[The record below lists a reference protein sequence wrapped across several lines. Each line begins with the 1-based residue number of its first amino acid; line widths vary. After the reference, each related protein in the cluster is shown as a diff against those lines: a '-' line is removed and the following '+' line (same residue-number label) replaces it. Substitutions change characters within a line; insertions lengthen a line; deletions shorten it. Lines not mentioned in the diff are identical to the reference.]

1 MNREEYA
8 ENHPYDGYPDE
19 YFEEQKYICRECG
32 KKIKEDEYAEYN
44 DCIFHIDCLVN
55 IFYNN
60 PEETGEDLNNYEIN
74 DDFDLRVFAS
84 EEVMNKYRK
93 FK

>member
-19 YFEEQKYICRECG
+19 AFDYQKELCVECG
-32 KKIKEDEYAEYN
+32 KKIEEDEYAEYN